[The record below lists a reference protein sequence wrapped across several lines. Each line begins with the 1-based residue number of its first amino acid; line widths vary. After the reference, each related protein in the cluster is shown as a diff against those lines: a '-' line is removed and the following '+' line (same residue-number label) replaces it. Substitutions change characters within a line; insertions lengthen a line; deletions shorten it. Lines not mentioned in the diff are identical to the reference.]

1 MNKIYLSLLSFALLS
16 CAGENNNFSVIEEK
30 LSQIIPAELEIDSI
44 QRSEVENF
52 YEIELSDNSFFYV
65 GENAQYL
72 FLGDIYKLGEN
83 ELINI
88 SQQKK
93 FSSSQ
98 EMLKKINPESLISFT
113 PELIKYKIYVFT
125 DVDCGFCRKFHNQ
138 IGAYLNEGIQI
149 NYLAFPRSGVESET
163 YKKMTTAWCSD
174 DRQKVLTGLKND
186 EVFDQ
191 IDCVDNPIK
200 EHYQLA
206 KSIDIQGTP
215 TIISSTGLTIPGFI
229 EAKEIVE
236 YLK

>member
-16 CAGENNNFSVIEEK
+16 CAAENNNFSVIEEK

-52 YEIELSDNSFFYV
+52 YEIELSDKSFFYV
-65 GENAQYL
+65 EENAQYL

-138 IGAYLNEGIQI
+138 IDAYLNEGIQI
-149 NYLAFPRSGVESET
+149 NYLAFPRSGIESET

>member
-16 CAGENNNFSVIEEK
+16 CAGENNNFSVIKEK

>member
-65 GENAQYL
+65 EENAQYL

-98 EMLKKINPESLISFT
+98 EMLKKIHPESLISFT

-138 IGAYLNEGIQI
+138 ISAYLNEGIQI

>member
-16 CAGENNNFSVIEEK
+16 CAGENNNFSVIKEK
-30 LSQIIPAELEIDSI
+30 MSQIIPAELEIDSI

-52 YEIELSDNSFFYV
+52 YEIELSDKSFFYV
-65 GENAQYL
+65 EENAQYL

-138 IGAYLNEGIQI
+138 IDSYLNEGIQI
-149 NYLAFPRSGVESET
+149 NYLAFPRSGIESKT

-191 IDCVDNPIK
+191 IDCEDNPIK

>member
-16 CAGENNNFSVIEEK
+16 CAGENNNFSVIKEK

-65 GENAQYL
+65 EENAQYL

>member
-1 MNKIYLSLLSFALLS
+1 
-16 CAGENNNFSVIEEK
+16 
-30 LSQIIPAELEIDSI
+30 
-44 QRSEVENF
+44 
-52 YEIELSDNSFFYV
+52 
-65 GENAQYL
+65 
-72 FLGDIYKLGEN
+72 
-83 ELINI
+83 
-88 SQQKK
+88 
-93 FSSSQ
+93 
-98 EMLKKINPESLISFT
+98 MLKKINPESLISFT

-138 IGAYLNEGIQI
+138 IDSYLNEGIQI
-149 NYLAFPRSGVESET
+149 NYLAFPRSGIESKT

-191 IDCVDNPIK
+191 IDCEDNPIK

>member
-1 MNKIYLSLLSFALLS
+1 MNKIYLSLLSFALLN
-16 CAGENNNFSVIEEK
+16 CAGENNNFLVIEEK

-52 YEIELSDNSFFYV
+52 YEIELSDKSFFYV
-65 GENAQYL
+65 EENAQYL

-125 DVDCGFCRKFHNQ
+125 DVDCGFCRKFHKQ
-138 IGAYLNEGIQI
+138 IDAYLNEGIQI
-149 NYLAFPRSGVESET
+149 NYLAFPRSGVESGT
-163 YKKMTTAWCSD
+163 YTKMTTAWCSN

-191 IDCVDNPIK
+191 IDCMNNPIK

-206 KSIDIQGTP
+206 KSIDIEGTP

-229 EAKEIVE
+229 EAKELVE

>member
-65 GENAQYL
+65 EENAQYL

>member
-1 MNKIYLSLLSFALLS
+1 MNKIYLSLLSFALLN
-16 CAGENNNFSVIEEK
+16 CAGENNNFLVIEEK

-52 YEIELSDNSFFYV
+52 YEIELSDKSFFYV
-65 GENAQYL
+65 EENAQYL

-125 DVDCGFCRKFHNQ
+125 DVDCGFCRKFHKQ
-138 IGAYLNEGIQI
+138 IDAYLNEGIQI

-163 YKKMTTAWCSD
+163 YTKMTTAWCSN

-191 IDCVDNPIK
+191 IDCMNNPIK

-206 KSIDIQGTP
+206 KSIDIEGTP

-229 EAKEIVE
+229 EAKELVE

>member
-16 CAGENNNFSVIEEK
+16 CAGENNNFSVIKEK

-52 YEIELSDNSFFYV
+52 YEFELSDNSFFYV
-65 GENAQYL
+65 EENAQYL

-138 IGAYLNEGIQI
+138 ISAYLNEGIQI